1 MGELSLLLF
10 VALIR
15 GRGGRRR
22 LVLLMVPACQ
32 VVSMVPSAACMY
44 GLPSLVKHR
53 VRLVQE
59 CLVAAHGTSL

>member
-10 VALIR
+10 AALIR
-15 GRGGRRR
+15 GRSGRRR
-22 LVLLMVPACQ
+22 LVLLLMPASQ
-32 VVSMVPSAACMY
+32 VVCMVPSAADIR